1 MAETVKYLVIGN
13 PARHSLSPAMQNAAF
28 DFFGEGR
35 PYSFRELTADELPGF
50 AEEARGKLKGFNVTA
65 PFKQAIIP
73 LCDVVNEEAREA
85 DSVNTVKVIGGKLYG
100 YTTDGYGFLE
110 AMRTALHIEPS
121 GCRFMILGAGGAAG
135 AIARELKND
144 GAAEIMI
151 VNRTR
156 EKAEK
161 LAESVGGR
169 VAAKAEAPEADCVI
183 NCTAL
188 GLGPDDDSPLAAAL
202 VGRCRAIF
210 DAVYLP
216 TRLQRLAREAG
227 VKIADGRLMLLYQG
241 ARAFE
246 IWTGHA
252 APLVKMQLALNRE
265 LEARK

>member
-1 MAETVKYLVIGN
+1 MNDSVKYLVIGN

-28 DFFGEGR
+28 DFFGEGT
-35 PYSFRELTADELPGF
+35 PYSFRELTAEELPDF
-50 AEEARGKLKGFNVTA
+50 AAEARSSLKGFNITA
-65 PFKQAIIP
+65 PFKQRIIP

-85 DSVNTVKVIGGKLYG
+85 DSVNTVKIIGGKLYG

-110 AMRTALHIEPS
+110 AMRTALHIEPA
-121 GCRFMILGAGGAAG
+121 GRNFMILGAGGAAN

-144 GAAEIMI
+144 GASDIVI

-161 LAESVGGR
+161 LADSVGGR
-169 VAAKAEAPEADCVI
+169 VGEAAEAPEMDCVI

-188 GLGPDDDSPLAAAL
+188 GLKPGDDSPLDAAL
-202 VGRCRAIF
+202 VVRCKAVF

-216 TRLQRLAREAG
+216 TRLQQLARDAN
-227 VKIADGRLMLLYQG
+227 VRVADGRLMLLYQG